1 MSCPYYLKPF
11 VHVAAQKLQ
20 APFIDFGPM
29 EALQPSY
36 PRLIVHLRRLDN
48 RTVPVLY
55 S

>member
-20 APFIDFGPM
+20 APFIDLGPM